1 MIVLSRYELARLV
14 GLRALQLSEGA
25 EARVVVSDP
34 ALRLDAVF
42 VAALELYTRVMDAC
56 VERGGARYHVSTAI
70 FPPDLATMLN
80 SRDGGTRPA

>member
-25 EARVVVSDP
+25 EPRVVVSDP

-42 VAALELYTRVMDAC
+42 VAALELHTRVMDAC
-56 VERGGARYHVSTAI
+56 VERGGARYHVSTVT

-80 SRDGGTRPA
+80 SRDGGTRSA